1 MFQTLLFEISG
12 LLNSRP
18 LTYASSDPDDFRPI
32 TPKDFL
38 AQPPVANVPAGQFD
52 DALPQERYR
61 YVQRCTN
68 LFWDLWIKL
77 YLPTLITRK
86 KWKQPVPNIEVDDV
100 VLIADKNLPRGQWL
114 TGRVKLIHP
123 GHDKLV
129 RVADV
134 QTING
139 LYTRTTHNLCL
150 LEQDSAS
157 RPGPARPTSGE
168 NGQASS

>member
-18 LTYASSDPDDFRPI
+18 LTYGSSDPNDFQPI

-38 AQPPVANVPAGQFD
+38 AQPPVPNVPAGQFD

-86 KWKQPVPNIEVDDV
+86 KWKQPVPNIEVGDV

-114 TGRVKLIHP
+114 TGRVTLIHP

-134 QTING
+134 QTTNG

-168 NGQASS
+168 NVQASS

>member
-1 MFQTLLFEISG
+1 M
-12 LLNSRP
+12 
-18 LTYASSDPDDFRPI
+18 
-32 TPKDFL
+32 
-38 AQPPVANVPAGQFD
+38 
-52 DALPQERYR
+52 
-61 YVQRCTN
+61 QRCTN

-86 KWKQPVPNIEVDDV
+86 KWKQPVPNIEVGDV

-114 TGRVKLIHP
+114 TGRVTLIHP

-134 QTING
+134 QTTNG

-168 NGQASS
+168 NVPASS